1 MTKIGIIIAS
11 TRPGRIGE
19 SVGKWVL
26 DQAEQ
31 HGGADYELVDLR
43 DFDLPHL
50 DEELP
55 AAAGQYTKPHTHRWA
70 EKVDSLDGFVFVVPE
85 YNHGM
90 PGVLKTALDFLYNEW
105 NNKAA
110 GFVGYGVDGA
120 PRSISQLRAVMGFLK
135 IADVRTPVGLSLYT
149 DFVDMKELKPDAR
162 HETSVQTMFDE
173 VLAWSE
179 ALATLRTPVAA

>member
-11 TRPGRIGE
+11 TRPGRLGE

-26 DQAEQ
+26 DQAVR

-43 DFDLPHL
+43 DFELPHL

-55 AAAGQYTKPHTHRWA
+55 AAAGQYSRPHTNRWA
-70 EKVDSLDGFVFVVPE
+70 EKIDSLDGFVFVVPE

-90 PGVLKTALDFLYNEW
+90 PGVLKTALDFLYTEW
-105 NNKAA
+105 NDKAA

-120 PRSISQLRAVMGFLK
+120 PRSISQLRAIMGFLK

-162 HETSVQTMFDE
+162 HETSIQAMLDE
-173 VLAWSE
+173 VLAWSG
-179 ALATLRTPVAA
+179 ALAALRARAAA

>member
-26 DQAEQ
+26 DQAVA

-55 AAAGQYTKPHTHRWA
+55 AAVGQYAKPHTHRWG
-70 EKVDSLDGFVFVVPE
+70 EKIDSFDGFVFVVPE

-135 IADVRTPVGLSLYT
+135 IADVRTHVGLSLYT
-149 DFVDMKELKPDAR
+149 DFVDMKEIKPDAR
-162 HETSVQTMFDE
+162 HETSIQAMLDE
-173 VLAWSE
+173 VLAWSG
-179 ALATLRTPVAA
+179 ALASLRTPAA